1 MNQDQVK
8 ELLLQIE
15 DTELDFSVTFTGKES
30 KKVNGLYKSDT
41 HEILLHN
48 KNFSTDN
55 ELLYTAIHEYT
66 HHRLF
71 ELDGT
76 RSGRVHTQRFW
87 SYFHG
92 LLQKAEEKQVYTITL
107 AESPEL
113 LELTETIR
121 TTIMTEDGKLMKELG
136 RLLGQARTLCK
147 QAGVRYEDYI
157 DRVLCL
163 PRTSASTLEK
173 IHAFDVKP
181 ELGYEAMK
189 VVANI
194 PNPEKRSAA
203 EELFL
208 HKNSPALVRE
218 TLKAKKQDEDPR
230 LKLENEKRRIERTIV
245 SLQARLSELETTLSK
260 LPVTLCVF
268 CLAAWLYT
276 GYTVAPLAAD
286 SGRTK
291 GQQASNT
298 QMPMPAMPTIPS
310 IPAVTVTGGMQH
322 PIPPAIQKPQFQR
335 ITVPQH
341 TVQRDSAAD
350 NSSSAGAVSPAGS
363 AGSSTGAATRSAA
376 SNRTAAQPS
385 KLLNGLNARTLA
397 ALTQNS
403 STMTSLNSLLNT
415 VLGSN
420 RGLHSETGLAGDSG
434 LSTGA
439 SPAGISAAE
448 YTPVD
453 SVLLSR
459 LLSELEKL
467 QAQSVQTAAPA
478 QPTGTQSGKAA
489 QPAVSSLQLDSNT
502 ADSSIA
508 NGNPAAAQTTVQA
521 AAGSVAERAAAAELI
536 RLRINGREIKNDV
549 IATFCS
555 SPSASGSFLY
565 SADRQFIINSAELN
579 ETVYFLCRK
588 QDINHYEITIDL
600 RQDIVNT
607 NSFLYKLAALSPLL
621 VTKTSDILFWHYTA
635 NGLEIELVFR
645 VAETKEQSEVD

>member
-1 MNQDQVK
+1 
-8 ELLLQIE
+8 
-15 DTELDFSVTFTGKES
+15 
-30 KKVNGLYKSDT
+30 
-41 HEILLHN
+41 
-48 KNFSTDN
+48 
-55 ELLYTAIHEYT
+55 
-66 HHRLF
+66 
-71 ELDGT
+71 
-76 RSGRVHTQRFW
+76 
-87 SYFHG
+87 
-92 LLQKAEEKQVYTITL
+92 
-107 AESPEL
+107 
-113 LELTETIR
+113 
-121 TTIMTEDGKLMKELG
+121 
-136 RLLGQARTLCK
+136 
-147 QAGVRYEDYI
+147 
-157 DRVLCL
+157 
-163 PRTSASTLEK
+163 
-173 IHAFDVKP
+173 
-181 ELGYEAMK
+181 
-189 VVANI
+189 
-194 PNPEKRSAA
+194 
-203 EELFL
+203 
-208 HKNSPALVRE
+208 
-218 TLKAKKQDEDPR
+218 
-230 LKLENEKRRIERTIV
+230 
-245 SLQARLSELETTLSK
+245 
-260 LPVTLCVF
+260 
-268 CLAAWLYT
+268 
-276 GYTVAPLAAD
+276 
-286 SGRTK
+286 
-291 GQQASNT
+291 
-298 QMPMPAMPTIPS
+298 MPMPAMPTIPS
-310 IPAVTVTGGMQH
+310 IPAVTVTGEMQH
-322 PIPPAIQKPQFQR
+322 PIPPTIQKPQFQR

-376 SNRTAAQPS
+376 SKRTAAQPS

-467 QAQSVQTAAPA
+467 QAQSVQTTAPA
-478 QPTGTQSGKAA
+478 QPTETQSGKAA

-555 SPSASGSFLY
+555 SPAASGSFLY
-565 SADRQFIINSAELN
+565 SADRQFIVNSAELN

-607 NSFLYKLAALSPLL
+607 NSFLYKLAALSPLS